1 MMVFTSN
8 IRKLTLLVILLLS
21 VHIGNAENPVVRA
34 KFEGFE
40 CGMGIGGWLTNYK
53 RFNVLPENRRMDITI
68 GDLEHF
74 REYITEWDVRNIAKM
89 KMDHVRLGFDQIVV
103 EEHNNPGVYRE
114 EIISHM
120 VNFVN
125 WCEKYDLNVILNMH
139 KALGNYCD
147 IKEELSLMDDPE
159 LQSRFINVWVE
170 LERRFADYPDVVFE
184 LLNEVLNVDPELWND
199 LADRTVKAIRAIN
212 PTRRIVIGSTEW
224 NSCRN
229 LKYLRI
235 YDDPNIIYTFHFYA
249 PHEFTHQRGVLQ
261 ADQLYYNR
269 KMSWPCDDVER
280 YNEYA
285 RLLFNIENAYAGID
299 RIDREW
305 IRKELQP
312 AIDFV
317 NEHPDKILWCGEFG
331 TIRHA
336 DITSRENYMADVI
349 AICKENQIPFCSWN
363 YLSTPNDGNRFSLVD
378 DDTRKILSKR
388 MLKIIQGRAK

>member
-1 MMVFTSN
+1 MIGFTSY

-21 VHIGNAENPVVRA
+21 AHTGNAENPVVRA

-103 EEHNNPGVYRE
+103 EEHNNPGTYRE
-114 EIISHM
+114 ETISHM
-120 VNFVN
+120 INFVN
-125 WCEKYDLNVILNMH
+125 WCEKYDLNVVLNMH

-147 IKEELSLMDDPE
+147 IKEEVSLMEDPE

-184 LLNEVLNVDPELWND
+184 LLNEVLSVDPELWND
-199 LADRTVKAIRAIN
+199 LADRTIKAIRAIN
-212 PTRRIVIGSTEW
+212 PARRIVIGSTEW

-261 ADQLYYNR
+261 ASYIITGRCPGL
-269 KMSWPCDDVER
+269 V
-280 YNEYA
+280 
-285 RLLFNIENAYAGID
+285 
-299 RIDREW
+299 
-305 IRKELQP
+305 
-312 AIDFV
+312 
-317 NEHPDKILWCGEFG
+317 
-331 TIRHA
+331 TIWK
-336 DITSRENYMADVI
+336 DIMNM
-349 AICKENQIPFCSWN
+349 QGCS
-363 YLSTPNDGNRFSLVD
+363 T
-378 DDTRKILSKR
+378 I
-388 MLKIIQGRAK
+388 